1 MASVALRRSPI
12 CLEIEL
18 WIRGL
23 LVVQSYLGMET
34 LFVCSSRAERTVAGS
49 EEIMG
54 SDWVCGGV
62 DLSRGLVVITR
73 IAWCIFGL
81 EWLAI
86 IGSAEI
92 EMF

>member
-1 MASVALRRSPI
+1 M
-12 CLEIEL
+12 
-18 WIRGL
+18 
-23 LVVQSYLGMET
+23 
-34 LFVCSSRAERTVAGS
+34 AGS

-62 DLSRGLVVITR
+62 DLSRGLMVITR